1 MQLPISILPADE
13 RMEYL
18 SRYMEK
24 KGGKLCSS
32 YAEIADSGYVI
43 CGIPFT
49 KDKIFLNTCVDPAIR
64 LDNFLG
70 ILNPSHILIGGNLPR
85 EVIHYCTSHS
95 IKYYDVLASQDLAEK
110 NARLT
115 AEGLL
120 ISLLSKTSFS
130 ICSFRTLITGYG
142 KCGKEIADIL
152 HLFTDEIYI
161 YDNNQIALKAAK
173 TKHFKAVSLKEIQDR
188 HHPVHQINT
197 LINTAPANPFCANL
211 WRTFSESCTIFNI
224 ASVPL
229 QLPMPLSEKV
239 VSCPGIP
246 GKYAPK
252 TAGTLIAKEICRH
265 FHI

>member
-1 MQLPISILPADE
+1 M
-13 RMEYL
+13 
-18 SRYMEK
+18 
-24 KGGKLCSS
+24 CSS

-43 CGIPFT
+43 CGVPFT
-49 KDKIFLNTCVDPAIR
+49 KDKSFLNTRLEPVR

-70 ILNPSHILIGGNLPR
+70 ILNSSHILVGGNLPR
-85 EVIHYCTSHS
+85 EVIHYCTMHG
-95 IKYYDVLASQDLAEK
+95 IKYYDVLTSQDLAQK

-120 ISLLSKTSFS
+120 ISLLSETSFS
-130 ICSFRTLITGYG
+130 IGSFRTLIIGYG

-152 HLFTDEIYI
+152 HLFTDDIYI
-161 YDNNQIALKAAK
+161 YDNNPAAVKAAK
-173 TKHFKAVSLKEIQDR
+173 SNHFKIISLKEIQDR

-197 LINTAPANPFCANL
+197 LIHTAPANPFCNNM
-211 WRTFSESCTIFNI
+211 WRTFSGSCTIFNI
-224 ASVPL
+224 ASISL
-229 QLPMPLSEKV
+229 QLPVPLSERL